1 MSHIAGGVR
10 LTDLERSPY
19 CSMDI
24 HHRIENPEMLAHFP
38 SPLHNVLPLAVD
50 HRWHLPKINLDTS
63 KTIKN
68 NSLSVGSCGATCKLL
83 SKRNGR
89 LRAKFSPPCL
99 FSLFRQNTTLF
110 YDTKS
115 EVDQIMK
122 QPRTQMLRNESC
134 IKDISTISKSKMNAF
149 SRKATSKWDALANI
163 V

>member
-1 MSHIAGGVR
+1 M
-10 LTDLERSPY
+10 Y
-19 CSMDI
+19 
-24 HHRIENPEMLAHFP
+24 
-38 SPLHNVLPLAVD
+38 
-50 HRWHLPKINLDTS
+50 
-63 KTIKN
+63 TIKN

-110 YDTKS
+110 YEFNEYDAYIYS
-115 EVDQIMK
+115 EVDQITK